1 MRLKT
6 KLVVLSVALIITT
19 VATFSA
25 LILAFMRNSMM
36 KDTAEKGLAD
46 YVHFTSAFTKK
57 TNDDVADV
65 PAIQRSFLIN
75 QFKTVPGFSEF
86 TLTAGD
92 EFLYNNAGFDPKT
105 LFESGDRFKKAESGN
120 ILYRTVRVF
129 GTEYFIAQYADISK
143 TKGYNVS
150 LVRDVSETAD
160 GVRRM
165 AMLCGILGVCVILGS
180 GTVMWVIV
188 AHSLKPIVALK
199 ENTSRLAQGKY
210 ENRITITGQDEL
222 SELAADFNK
231 MAEAIQSNICELN
244 NKSERQQ
251 TFINDLSHEL
261 KTPVTSIM
269 LCAETLLNREVSSE
283 IQTYC
288 LSRIYEQGKWLERLS
303 QKLMTLVL
311 LQGEIV
317 RQPERAKELLDAVVS
332 TTIDALQEK
341 NIELKVSC
349 EDEVLEIDFDLM
361 RSAIVNLVENA
372 RKASREGQIIEVNV
386 SGRVIE
392 VIDHGIGIPAEEI
405 ERITDPLYVV
415 DRSRSKT
422 AGGSGLGLTIVK
434 AIIKAHGATLEIHST
449 LGEGTVISIIF

>member
-1 MRLKT
+1 
-6 KLVVLSVALIITT
+6 
-19 VATFSA
+19 
-25 LILAFMRNSMM
+25 
-36 KDTAEKGLAD
+36 
-46 YVHFTSAFTKK
+46 
-57 TNDDVADV
+57 
-65 PAIQRSFLIN
+65 
-75 QFKTVPGFSEF
+75 
-86 TLTAGD
+86 
-92 EFLYNNAGFDPKT
+92 
-105 LFESGDRFKKAESGN
+105 
-120 ILYRTVRVF
+120 
-129 GTEYFIAQYADISK
+129 
-143 TKGYNVS
+143 
-150 LVRDVSETAD
+150 
-160 GVRRM
+160 
-165 AMLCGILGVCVILGS
+165 
-180 GTVMWVIV
+180 MWVIV

-222 SELAADFNK
+222 SELAVDFNK

-317 RQPERAKELLDAVVS
+317 RQPERAKELLNAVVS

-349 EDEVLEIDFDLM
+349 KDEVLEIDFDLM

-405 ERITDPLYVV
+405 VRITDPLYVV

-434 AIIKAHGATLEIHST
+434 AIIEAHGAALEIHST
-449 LGEGTVISIIF
+449 VGEGTVISIIF